1 LRDRTAVLRRGTTT
15 PEEQALSCAHPHP
28 AKGTFVRRTRA
39 TALAVLALL
48 NVFTLAAGLA
58 VAHMLPPRLA
68 RLHIPVAAARPVVNA
83 TPVLAP
89 AGTHS
94 TEEQATASP
103 TASGLAAMLGAALP
117 PGTTGA
123 GVGVEVADAR
133 TGQVLYSA
141 NAGTP
146 ATPASTTKVVTAV
159 AALAALGPD
168 ARFTTT
174 VRQVGDTV
182 VLVGGG
188 DPTLAVNE
196 YPSSD
201 YPRPATLAQL
211 AAGTARALK
220 AQGDHSVRL
229 GYDTALF
236 SGPDIAPGWTDSDI
250 STGNVT
256 SIVALEADQGR
267 LTPGGALEDGD
278 DAVNF
283 RPRAA
288 DPVGMTV
295 AAFAALLARDGITVT
310 GTPEETGDRR
320 LASAPVLASVS
331 SPPLIAVAEQMLQES
346 NNVIAEN
353 LARHVAIALGM
364 PATFS
369 GAADADLAEL
379 RRAGVTTPISLV
391 DGSGLSPDDAIA
403 PQTLVRVLSLAV
415 STPRLRGAVTGL
427 PVAGFSGTL
436 SAGNSDFGGIGGIA
450 DGTARGV
457 VRAKTGNLAT
467 VASLAGL
474 VYDRS
479 GDLLLFAIMAPQ
491 VPGADQLQQAADAL
505 DAAAAGLATCGC
517 S

>member
-1 LRDRTAVLRRGTTT
+1 M
-15 PEEQALSCAHPHP
+15 
-28 AKGTFVRRTRA
+28 RRTRT
-39 TALAVLALL
+39 TALATLALL

-68 RLHIPVAAARPVVNA
+68 RLHIPVAAAHAVVNA
-83 TPVLAP
+83 TSVLAP
-89 AGTHS
+89 VAARS
-94 TEEQATASP
+94 TDVQATASP
-103 TASGLAAMLGAALP
+103 TASGLGAMLGAALP
-117 PGTTGA
+117 PAATGS
-123 GVGVEVADAR
+123 GVGIEVADAG

-141 NAGTP
+141 NAGIP
-146 ATPASTTKVVTAV
+146 ATPASTTKIVTAV

-220 AQGDHSVRL
+220 ARGNRSVRL

-236 SGPDIAPGWTDSDI
+236 SGPDMAQGWTDSLI

-256 SIVALEADQGR
+256 PIVALEADQGR
-267 LTPGGALEDGD
+267 LTPGGALEDSD

-283 RPRAA
+283 RPRTA
-288 DPVGMTV
+288 DPAGLTV
-295 AAFAALLARDGITVT
+295 TAFAALLAKDGITVT
-310 GTPEETGDRR
+310 GTPAETADRR
-320 LASAPVLASVS
+320 FASAPVLASVS
-331 SPPLIAVAEQMLQES
+331 SPPLAAIADQMLRES

-353 LARHVAIALGM
+353 LARHVAIALGL
-364 PATFS
+364 PATFV
-369 GAADADLAEL
+369 GAAGADLAEL
-379 RRAGVTTPISLV
+379 RRLGVTTPISLA
-391 DGSGLSPDDAIA
+391 DGSGLSPQDAIA
-403 PQTLVRVLSLAV
+403 PETLVRALSLAAD
-415 STPRLRGAVTGL
+415 TPRLRGVLTGL

-436 SAGNSDFGGIGGIA
+436 SAGGSVFGGIG
-450 DGTARGV
+450 GTARGV
-457 VRAKTGNLAT
+457 VRAKTGNLDT

-479 GDLLLFAIMAPQ
+479 GDLLLFAIMAPR
-491 VPGADQLQQAADAL
+491 VPSADQLQQAADAL
-505 DAAAAGLATCGC
+505 DSAAAGLATCGC

>member
-1 LRDRTAVLRRGTTT
+1 M
-15 PEEQALSCAHPHP
+15 
-28 AKGTFVRRTRA
+28 
-39 TALAVLALL
+39 
-48 NVFTLAAGLA
+48 FTLAAGLA

-68 RLHIPVAAARPVVNA
+68 GLRIPVAAARAVVNA
-83 TPVLAP
+83 TPLLSP
-89 AGTHS
+89 AGTHP
-94 TEEQATASP
+94 TDEQATASP
-103 TASGLAAMLGAALP
+103 TVRCLTAMLGAALP
-117 PGTTGA
+117 SATTGA
-123 GVGVEVADAR
+123 GVGIEVADAG

-146 ATPASTTKVVTAV
+146 ATPASTAKVVTAV
-159 AALAALGPD
+159 AALAALGPG

-174 VRQVGDTV
+174 VRQVGGTV

-220 AQGDHSVRL
+220 AQGDQSVRI

-236 SGPDIAPGWTDSDI
+236 SGPDMAQGWTDSLI
-250 STGNVT
+250 SGNVAP
-256 SIVALEADQGR
+256 IVALEADQGR
-267 LTPGGALEDGD
+267 LTPRGAPEDYD
-278 DAVNF
+278 DQVNY
-283 RPRAA
+283 RARA
-288 DPVGMTV
+288 TDPVGMAV
-295 AAFAALLARDGITVT
+295 AAFAALLAHDGITVT
-310 GTPEETGDRR
+310 GPAAETAAP
-320 LASAPVLASVS
+320 ASAPVLARVS
-331 SPPLIAVAEQMLQES
+331 SPSVVAMAEQMLQES

-369 GAADADLAEL
+369 GAADADVAEL
-379 RRAGVTTPISLV
+379 RRLGITTPISLV
-391 DGSGLSPDDAIA
+391 DGSGLSPQDAIA
-403 PQTLVRVLSLAV
+403 PQTLIRVLSLAA

-427 PVAGFSGTL
+427 PVAGFTGTL
-436 SAGNSDFGGIGGIA
+436 SAGNSAFGGIAGIA
-450 DGTARGV
+450 GGTARGV

-479 GDLLLFAIMAPQ
+479 GDLLLFAIMAPR
-491 VPGADQLQQAADAL
+491 VPSADQLPEAADAI
-505 DAAAAGLATCGC
+505 DAAAAGLAACGC

>member
-1 LRDRTAVLRRGTTT
+1 
-15 PEEQALSCAHPHP
+15 
-28 AKGTFVRRTRA
+28 VRRTRT
-39 TALAVLALL
+39 TALAALALL

-68 RLHIPVAAARPVVNA
+68 RLHVPVAAARPVVNA
-83 TPVLAP
+83 TPLLAP
-89 AGTHS
+89 AGAP
-94 TEEQATASP
+94 ATDERTTAPP
-103 TASGLAAMLGAALP
+103 TASGLATVLGAALP
-117 PGTTGA
+117 SAATGA
-123 GVGVEVADAR
+123 GVGIEVADAG

-146 ATPASTTKVVTAV
+146 ATPASTTKVVTAA
-159 AALAALGPD
+159 AALAVLGPD

-174 VRQVGDTV
+174 VRQVGNTV

-188 DPTLAVNE
+188 DPTLAVNG

-201 YPRPATLAQL
+201 YPRPASLAQL
-211 AAGTARALK
+211 AAGTARTLK
-220 AQGDHSVRL
+220 AQGHHSVRL

-236 SGPDIAPGWTDSDI
+236 SGPGIAQGWTDSDI
-250 STGNVT
+250 FTGNVT
-256 SIVALEADQGR
+256 PIVALEADQGR
-267 LTPGGALEDGD
+267 LTPGGALEDD
-278 DAVNF
+278 DDPVNF
-283 RPRAA
+283 RPRTT
-288 DPVGMTV
+288 DPVGLTV
-295 AAFAALLARDGITVT
+295 AAFAGLLARDGITVS
-310 GTPEETGDRR
+310 GTPAETRVPD
-320 LASAPVLASVS
+320 SAPVLASVS
-331 SPPLIAVAEQMLQES
+331 SPPLTAIAGQMLEES

-369 GAADADLAEL
+369 GAADADVAEL
-379 RRAGVTTPISLV
+379 RRLGITTPISLV
-391 DGSGLSPDDAIA
+391 DGSGLSPEDAIA
-403 PQTLVRVLSLAV
+403 PETLIRVLSLATR
-415 STPRLRGAVTGL
+415 TPKLRGAITGL

-436 SAGNSDFGGIGGIA
+436 SAGGSVFGGISGIA
-450 DGTARGV
+450 GGTARGV

-467 VASLAGL
+467 VASLAGV

-479 GDLLLFAIMAPQ
+479 GELLLFAIMAPQ

>member
-1 LRDRTAVLRRGTTT
+1 M
-15 PEEQALSCAHPHP
+15 
-28 AKGTFVRRTRA
+28 RRTRT
-39 TALAVLALL
+39 TALATLALL

-68 RLHIPVAAARPVVNA
+68 RLHIPVTAAHAVVNA

-89 AGTHS
+89 VGAHATDAR
-94 TEEQATASP
+94 ATASP

-117 PGTTGA
+117 PAATGS
-123 GVGVEVADAR
+123 GVGIEVADAG
-133 TGQVLYSA
+133 TGRVLYSA
-141 NAGTP
+141 NAGIP

-159 AALAALGPD
+159 AALTALGPD

-220 AQGDHSVRL
+220 ARGNRSVRL

-236 SGPDIAPGWTDSDI
+236 SGPDMAQGWTDSLI

-256 SIVALEADQGR
+256 PIVALEADQGR
-267 LTPGGALEDGD
+267 LTPSGALEDSD

-283 RPRAA
+283 RPRTT
-288 DPVGMTV
+288 DPAGLTV
-295 AAFAALLARDGITVT
+295 AAFAALLAKDGITAT
-310 GTPEETGDRR
+310 GTPEET
-320 LASAPVLASVS
+320 AAPSSAPVLASVS
-331 SPPLIAVAEQMLQES
+331 SPPLAAIADQMLQES

-353 LARHVAIALGM
+353 LARHVAIALGL
-364 PATFS
+364 PATFAG
-369 GAADADLAEL
+369 GASADLAEL
-379 RRAGVTTPISLV
+379 RRLGITTPISLV
-391 DGSGLSPDDAIA
+391 DGSGLSPQDAIA
-403 PQTLVRVLSLAV
+403 PETLVRVLSLAV
-415 STPRLRGAVTGL
+415 GTPRLRGALTGL

-436 SAGNSDFGGIGGIA
+436 SAGGSVFGGIGGP
-450 DGTARGV
+450 ARGV

-479 GDLLLFAIMAPQ
+479 GDLLLFAIMAPR
-491 VPGADQLQQAADAL
+491 VPSADQLQQAADAL
-505 DAAAAGLATCGC
+505 DSAAAGLATCGC

>member
-1 LRDRTAVLRRGTTT
+1 M
-15 PEEQALSCAHPHP
+15 
-28 AKGTFVRRTRA
+28 RRTRT
-39 TALAVLALL
+39 TALATLALL

-68 RLHIPVAAARPVVNA
+68 RLHIPVTAAHAVVNA

-89 AGTHS
+89 VGARATDVR
-94 TEEQATASP
+94 ATASP

-117 PGTTGA
+117 PAATGS
-123 GVGVEVADAR
+123 GVGIEVADAG
-133 TGQVLYSA
+133 TGRVLYSA
-141 NAGTP
+141 NAGIS

-220 AQGDHSVRL
+220 ARGNRSVRL

-236 SGPDIAPGWTDSDI
+236 SGPDMAQGWTDSLI

-256 SIVALEADQGR
+256 PIVSLEADQGR
-267 LTPGGALEDGD
+267 LTPGGALEDRD

-283 RPRAA
+283 RPRTT
-288 DPVGMTV
+288 DPAGLTV
-295 AAFAALLARDGITVT
+295 AAFAALLAKDGITVT
-310 GTPEETGDRR
+310 GPPAETAAP
-320 LASAPVLASVS
+320 ASAPVLASVS
-331 SPPLIAVAEQMLQES
+331 SPPLAAIADQMLQES

-353 LARHVAIALGM
+353 LARHVAIALGL
-364 PATFS
+364 PATFA
-369 GAADADLAEL
+369 GAAGANLAEL
-379 RRAGVTTPISLV
+379 RRLGITTPISLV
-391 DGSGLSPDDAIA
+391 DGSGLSPQDAIA
-403 PQTLVRVLSLAV
+403 PETLVRVLSLAV
-415 STPRLRGAVTGL
+415 STPKLRGALTGL

-436 SAGNSDFGGIGGIA
+436 SAGGSVFGGIGGP
-450 DGTARGV
+450 ARGV

-479 GDLLLFAIMAPQ
+479 GDLLLFAIMAPR
-491 VPGADQLQQAADAL
+491 VPSADQLQQAADAL
-505 DAAAAGLATCGC
+505 DSAAAGLATCGC

>member
-1 LRDRTAVLRRGTTT
+1 M
-15 PEEQALSCAHPHP
+15 
-28 AKGTFVRRTRA
+28 FVRRTRT
-39 TALAVLALL
+39 TALAALALL
-48 NVFTLAAGLA
+48 NVFTLVAGLV
-58 VAHMLPPRLA
+58 VARMLPPRLA
-68 RLHIPVAAARPVVNA
+68 RLHVPVAAARAVVNA

-89 AGTHS
+89 VGTLATRVQS
-94 TEEQATASP
+94 TAP

-117 PGTTGA
+117 AGATGP
-123 GVGVEVADAR
+123 GVGIEVADAG

-141 NAGTP
+141 SASAL
-146 ATPASTTKVVTAV
+146 ATPASTTKIVTAV

-220 AQGDHSVRL
+220 AQGRRSVRL

-236 SGPDIAPGWTDSDI
+236 SGPDMAQGWTDSLI

-256 SIVALEADQGR
+256 PIVALEADQGR
-267 LTPGGALEDGD
+267 LTLSGALEDSD
-278 DAVNF
+278 DPVNF
-283 RPRAA
+283 RPRTT

-295 AAFAALLARDGITVT
+295 AAFTGLLAHDGITVAAA
-310 GTPEETGDRR
+310 PAETAAP
-320 LASAPVLASVS
+320 ASAPVLASVS
-331 SPPLIAVAEQMLQES
+331 SPPLVEIAEQMLQES
-346 NNVIAEN
+346 NNLIAEN

-364 PATFS
+364 PATFTG
-369 GAADADLAEL
+369 GARAEL
-379 RRAGVTTPISLV
+379 TELRKLGVTTPLSLV
-391 DGSGLSPDDAIA
+391 DGSGLSPSDAIA
-403 PQTLVRVLSLAV
+403 PQTLIRVLRLAAG
-415 STPRLRGAVTGL
+415 TPKLRGAITGL

-436 SAGNSDFGGIGGIA
+436 SAGGSVFGGIGGIA
-450 DGTARGV
+450 SGTARGV

-467 VASLAGL
+467 VATLAGL

-479 GDLLLFAIMAPQ
+479 GDLLIFAIMAPQ
-491 VPGADQLQQAADAL
+491 VPSADQLQQAADAI
-505 DAAAAGLATCGC
+505 DTAAAGLARCGC

>member
-1 LRDRTAVLRRGTTT
+1 
-15 PEEQALSCAHPHP
+15 
-28 AKGTFVRRTRA
+28 
-39 TALAVLALL
+39 LAVLALL

-94 TEEQATASP
+94 PDVQATASP

-117 PGTTGA
+117 PAATGA
-123 GVGVEVADAR
+123 GVGIQVADAG

-141 NAGTP
+141 NAGTA

-220 AQGDHSVRL
+220 ALGSHSVRL

-236 SGPDIAPGWTDSDI
+236 SGPDMAQGWTDSDI
-250 STGNVT
+250 YTGNVT

-267 LTPGGALEDGD
+267 LTKGGALEDSD

-283 RPRAA
+283 RPRAT
-288 DPVGMTV
+288 DPVAATV

-310 GTPEETGDRR
+310 GTPEETAAP
-320 LASAPVLASVS
+320 ASAPVLASVS
-331 SPPLIAVAEQMLQES
+331 SPPLVAMAGQMLQES

-369 GAADADLAEL
+369 GAAGADVAEL
-379 RRAGVTTPISLV
+379 RRLGITTPISLV
-391 DGSGLSPDDAIA
+391 DGSGLSPQDAIA
-403 PQTLVRVLSLAV
+403 PETLIRVLSLAA

-436 SAGNSDFGGIGGIA
+436 SAGNSAFGGIGGIA
-450 DGTARGV
+450 GGTARGV

-491 VPGADQLQQAADAL
+491 VPGADQLQQAAEAL

>member
-1 LRDRTAVLRRGTTT
+1 M
-15 PEEQALSCAHPHP
+15 
-28 AKGTFVRRTRA
+28 RRTRT
-39 TALAVLALL
+39 TALAALALL

-58 VAHMLPPRLA
+58 VAQMLPPRLA
-68 RLHIPVAAARPVVNA
+68 RLHIPVAAAHAVVNA

-89 AGTHS
+89 VGAHS
-94 TEEQATASP
+94 TDAQAIGSP

-117 PGTTGA
+117 PAATGG
-123 GVGVEVADAR
+123 GVGIQVADAG

-211 AAGTARALK
+211 AAGTARAIK
-220 AQGDHSVRL
+220 ARGNHSVRL

-236 SGPDIAPGWTDSDI
+236 SGPDMAQGWTDSLV

-256 SIVALEADQGR
+256 PIVALEADQGR
-267 LTPGGALEDGD
+267 LTPDGAFEDDD
-278 DAVNF
+278 DATNY
-283 RPRAA
+283 RPRTT
-288 DPVGMTV
+288 DPVGLTV
-295 AAFAALLARDGITVT
+295 AAFAALLAHDGITVT
-310 GTPEETGDRR
+310 GTPEETADRGF
-320 LASAPVLASVS
+320 ASAPVLASVS
-331 SPPLIAVAEQMLQES
+331 SPPLAAMADQMLQES

-353 LARHVAIALGM
+353 LARQVAIALGR
-364 PATFS
+364 PATFAG
-369 GAADADLAEL
+369 GASADLAEL
-379 RRAGVTTPISLV
+379 RRLGITTPISLV
-391 DGSGLSPDDAIA
+391 DGSGLSPQDAIA
-403 PQTLVRVLSLAV
+403 PETLIRVLSLAAG
-415 STPRLRGAVTGL
+415 TPKLRGALTGL

-436 SAGNSDFGGIGGIA
+436 SAGGSVFGGIG
-450 DGTARGV
+450 GTARGV
-457 VRAKTGNLAT
+457 VRAKTGNLDT

-479 GDLLLFAIMAPQ
+479 GNLLLFAIMAPR
-491 VPGADQLQQAADAL
+491 VSSAGGLQQAADAL
-505 DAAAAGLATCGC
+505 DSAAAGLATCGC

>member
-1 LRDRTAVLRRGTTT
+1 M
-15 PEEQALSCAHPHP
+15 
-28 AKGTFVRRTRA
+28 RRTRT
-39 TALAVLALL
+39 TALATLALL

-58 VAHMLPPRLA
+58 VAYMLPPRLA
-68 RLHIPVAAARPVVNA
+68 RLHIPVTAAHAVVNA

-89 AGTHS
+89 VEAHS
-94 TEEQATASP
+94 TDVQATAPP

-117 PGTTGA
+117 PAATGD
-123 GVGVEVADAR
+123 GVGIEVADAG

-146 ATPASTTKVVTAV
+146 VTPASTTKVVTAV

-211 AAGTARALK
+211 AAATAQALK
-220 AQGDHSVRL
+220 ARGNHSVRL

-236 SGPDIAPGWTDSDI
+236 SGPDMAQGWTDSLI

-256 SIVALEADQGR
+256 PIVALEADQGR
-267 LTPGGALEDGD
+267 LTPGGALEDSD

-283 RPRAA
+283 RPRTV
-288 DPVGMTV
+288 DPAGLTV
-295 AAFAALLARDGITVT
+295 AAFAKLLARDGITVT
-310 GTPEETGDRR
+310 GTPAETAAP
-320 LASAPVLASVS
+320 ASAPVLASVS
-331 SPPLIAVAEQMLQES
+331 SPPLAAMAGQMLQES

-353 LARHVAIALGM
+353 LARHVAIALGL
-364 PATFS
+364 PATFT
-369 GAADADLAEL
+369 GAAGAGLAEL
-379 RRAGVTTPISLV
+379 RRLGIATPISLV
-391 DGSGLSPDDAIA
+391 DGSGLSPQDAIA
-403 PQTLVRVLSLAV
+403 PETLIRVLSLAAD
-415 STPRLRGAVTGL
+415 TPKLRGALTGL

-436 SAGNSDFGGIGGIA
+436 SAGGSVFGGIGGP
-450 DGTARGV
+450 ARGV

-479 GDLLLFAIMAPQ
+479 GDLLLFAFMAPR
-491 VPGADQLQQAADAL
+491 VPSADGLQQAADAL
-505 DAAAAGLATCGC
+505 DSAAAGLATCGC

>member
-1 LRDRTAVLRRGTTT
+1 M
-15 PEEQALSCAHPHP
+15 
-28 AKGTFVRRTRA
+28 FVRRTRT
-39 TALAVLALL
+39 TALAALVLL
-48 NVFTLAAGLA
+48 NVFTLAAGLV

-68 RLHIPVAAARPVVNA
+68 RLHVPVAATRAVVNA

-89 AGTHS
+89 VGTL
-94 TEEQATASP
+94 ATRVQGGVP

-117 PGTTGA
+117 AAATGPGMGI
-123 GVGVEVADAR
+123 EVAVAG
-133 TGQVLYSA
+133 TGQVLYTAS
-141 NAGTP
+141 GSTL
-146 ATPASTTKVVTAV
+146 ATPASTTKIVTAV

-174 VRQVGDTV
+174 VRQVGGTV

-220 AQGDHSVRL
+220 TQGRHSVRL

-236 SGPDIAPGWTDSDI
+236 SGPDMAQGWTDSLI
-250 STGNVT
+250 TTGNVT
-256 SIVALEADQGR
+256 PVVALEADQGR
-267 LTPGGALEDGD
+267 LTPGGALEDND
-278 DAVNF
+278 DQVNF
-283 RPRAA
+283 RPRIT
-288 DPVGMTV
+288 DPVGMSV
-295 AAFAALLARDGITVT
+295 AAFAALLAHDGITVT
-310 GTPEETGDRR
+310 GQAAETAAQ
-320 LASAPVLASVS
+320 ASAPVLAKVS
-331 SPPLIAVAEQMLQES
+331 SPPLVAIAEQMLQES

-353 LARHVAIALGM
+353 LARHVAIALGL
-364 PATFS
+364 PATFG
-369 GAADADLAEL
+369 GAAGADQAEL
-379 RRAGVTTPISLV
+379 RRLGITTPISLV
-391 DGSGLSPDDAIA
+391 DGSGLSPADAIA
-403 PQTLVRVLSLAV
+403 PETLIRVLRLAA
-415 STPRLRGAVTGL
+415 STPKLRGAITGL

-436 SAGNSDFGGIGGIA
+436 SAGGSAFGGIGGTA
-450 DGTARGV
+450 GGTARGV

-467 VASLAGL
+467 VATLAGL

-491 VPGADQLQQAADAL
+491 VPSADQLQQAADAI